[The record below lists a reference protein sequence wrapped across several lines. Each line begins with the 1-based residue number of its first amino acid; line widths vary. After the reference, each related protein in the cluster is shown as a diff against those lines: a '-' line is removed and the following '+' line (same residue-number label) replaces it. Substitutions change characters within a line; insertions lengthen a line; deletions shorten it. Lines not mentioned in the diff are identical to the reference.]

1 MLEECTIAL
10 GKPSLTGGELVL
22 TCENLCF
29 VNSVILSINYLYDLM
44 LVYVHWY
51 EFVSYQCV
59 CESCDLAYRD

>member
-29 VNSVILSINYLYDLM
+29 VSRIILLINYLYDLM
-44 LVYVHWY
+44 LAQVILYSGDVAHQW
-51 EFVSYQCV
+51 
-59 CESCDLAYRD
+59 